1 MLNALLRRPEV
12 LRRSGDGR
20 STLYLR
26 IDQGLW
32 TRPVAL
38 GPRAVAWPE
47 SEVEALI
54 AARIAGHDPQQIR
67 ELVDRLHA
75 RRRALRAG

>member
-1 MLNALLRRPEV
+1 MGVRDQWNAQ
-12 LRRSGDGR
+12 
-20 STLYLR
+20 STLYVR

-47 SEVEALI
+47 SEVDALI
-54 AARIAGHDPQQIR
+54 AARIAGQDPQQIR
-67 ELVDRLHA
+67 ELVDQLPA
-75 RRRALRAG
+75 QRRALTDC

>member
-1 MLNALLRRPEV
+1 MRNALLRRPEV

-20 STLYLR
+20 STLYIR

-47 SEVEALI
+47 SEVDALI
-54 AARIAGHDPQQIR
+54 AARIAGHAPHQIR

-75 RRRALRAG
+75 QRRALTVC

>member
-54 AARIAGHDPQQIR
+54 AARIAGLDSQRIR
-67 ELVDRLHA
+67 ELVTRLHTQ
-75 RRRALRAG
+75 RRALRAG